1 MNVFEKI
8 LSLALP
14 FSLSPAPTMPEK
26 FPEIIYTGIAE
37 DKISNVNFQPIKTL
51 GINNISLSYFD
62 FSGKIPDSAE
72 VNWNNSLDLLWNKK
86 LEIKNV
92 SPATKKAADKIIS
105 EFALADSET
114 MTVNAHIA
122 NLDNTLNEVK
132 RDFNWS
138 GLCRKYNL
146 TSSECYN
153 LVYVAHNID
162 ANMLTAYSMTELMPY
177 REGNR
182 NYALM
187 SIYMEN
193 AGVRYLDAIPALGDT
208 YLSMGRYQF
217 TSFAIGYDDDG
228 ARPANMIAEFSPNYP
243 IPGSVVKLNGIE
255 SDLAAYY
262 FSVYNVMTLLKKMTP
277 NGNARFKNNCINKKD
292 QLVEYIA
299 TAHHNPTWAR
309 KRAIEWIGEDCKKP
323 LLSYQGERLEV
334 YSIKTAT
341 NYNAILQNNS

>member
-1 MNVFEKI
+1 MNMFGKFLSSI
-8 LSLALP
+8 LPLSLA
-14 FSLSPAPTMPEK
+14 PASTPEK
-26 FPEIIYTGIAE
+26 LPEIIYVGMNE
-37 DKISNVNFQPIKTL
+37 DKISMVDFQPIKDL

-72 VNWNNSLDLLWNKK
+72 VNWNNSLDRLWDKK
-86 LEIKNV
+86 LQIKNV
-92 SPATKKAADKIIS
+92 SPATKNAANDILS
-105 EFALADSET
+105 DFASSDSET
-114 MTVNAHIA
+114 MTINSHIK
-122 NLDNTLNEVK
+122 NLDITLNEVK
-132 RDFNWS
+132 RDFNWE
-138 GLCRKYNL
+138 GLCKRYDL
-146 TSSECYN
+146 TESQCYN
-153 LVYVAHNID
+153 LVYVAYNID

-177 REGNR
+177 REGDR

-217 TSFAIGYDDDG
+217 TSFAIGYDDEG
-228 ARPANMIAEFSPNYP
+228 PRPANMVAKFSPNYP

-262 FSVYNVMTLLKKMTP
+262 FSVYNVMSLLKKMTP

-299 TAHHNPTWAR
+299 TAHHNPSWAR

-323 LLSYQGERLEV
+323 LINYQGERLEV
-334 YSIKTAT
+334 YSIKTST
-341 NYNAILQNNS
+341 NYNAILANMS